1 MTTHADNDVKSTLE
15 GDGAVSYKRLD
26 GQSTPSTYSSIVLSN
41 CSSEEDNDDENEN
54 ERPTLKWKRKRFLNN
69 AEQLPNGSDDLDKY
83 TMSSKDNIG
92 TSFDDES
99 QSLPSRRLPPIP
111 ADKLHRRNPHIVRQ
125 ELRMLDDLV
134 PDGDLVDIHLTEM
147 PGLQN
152 TDHWKRIAGRAV
164 QSSPPLSRQYYQTMI
179 STIELPDGQVPQ
191 PLGSYRRPG
200 RTDSEPVVNTAL
212 CRLPRRRFLLG
223 SFIAVVIIAIIVSVV
238 LTVTIVHKSTA
249 TSTEYYEGSVH
260 VRADFDQS
268 LLDPSSTLAKNYKR
282 EFCSLVGTTLADT
295 RTKYAIYYS
304 TCVVTT
310 FHNGSIIADFVLGF
324 TQNQNVTGLSAFLN
338 QTLVNKRLF
347 DGIIYSIAL
356 NVTALNESDTD
367 TNSTNNGHHDK
378 PVQSTYNEKFIMT
391 EQNSVQETQ
400 QQQQQPAHTSYTTVT
415 YTALEKGLSIT
426 ISETITITNNNLDKS
441 PINNKNYEVILIP
454 TIENG
459 KAVVVPTGNSTNEKN
474 LLPAAT
480 TTMTNVIPMKSSSQ
494 LNLLRPIK
502 PISDVN
508 FAYIDASSDD
518 RTCSSGDE
526 LVLFSLIFV
535 FYLVIL
541 SATST
546 LGDMTTRDSTTTAST
561 TSLSDGTLTDSA
573 STLATNYI
581 PPTASTNPPK
591 VQPNRPIPTNRPP
604 VKIKNQSSEERSNY
618 PTRLNPNMSRRQR
631 RLIIPKNQRRLM
643 QYELMPTGKVYY
655 VDRPFY
661 NEKKSIP
668 GDRDDNSSA
677 VLSTILSRSSSVDTL
692 SDKRHRQHQHHRKY
706 NQDAS
711 SHNPEAKFNIGGR
724 LASNNN
730 LTTSTMSSFKPIDSM
745 KKNRFSAFEPT
756 QESLDQVFD
765 VLIAADKRREEHDF
779 WREKFENRSSSTRAP
794 ILTNRTQEP
803 TSTNTMPFQ
812 RPKQTQLVPNSI
824 VNNPESR
831 SQSYHNNNKRTS
843 LYEAISRQNGCLLED
858 CLRRRTQIAQHQLLP
873 PPPERNYS
881 PNTIY
886 STNYPKPQIPP
897 VSKTLTPLATN
908 TAGVSQPAR
917 ILSLPNGRVGRAPHA
932 RQTSDELTST
942 SDIWA
947 ARPTVEPETS
957 QIRKA
962 INPLR
967 APSAVNNRSRMNQQ
981 KLIHN
986 KRALSAEQQ
995 KTVRTQN
1002 KTVTSTTKSKFFDLF
1017 KFAR

>member
-1 MTTHADNDVKSTLE
+1 MTTHEDNDVKSTLE
-15 GDGAVSYKRLD
+15 ANGTVSYKRLD

-41 CSSEEDNDDENEN
+41 CSSEEDNDDENE
-54 ERPTLKWKRKRFLNN
+54 RPTLKWKRKRFLNN
-69 AEQLPNGSDDLDKY
+69 AEQIPNGSGALDKY
-83 TMSSKDNIG
+83 TMSSEDNIA

-99 QSLPSRRLPPIP
+99 RSLPSRRLPPIP

-164 QSSPPLSRQYYQTMI
+164 QSSPPLSRQYYQTVI

-223 SFIAVVIIAIIVSVV
+223 SFIAVVIVAIIVSVV
-238 LTVTIVHKSTA
+238 LAVTIVRQSTSTA
-249 TSTEYYEGSVH
+249 TEYYEGSVY

-282 EFCSLVGTTLADT
+282 EFCSLIGTTLADT
-295 RTKYAIYYS
+295 RTKYAIFYS

-356 NVTALNESDTD
+356 NLTALNESDTD
-367 TNSTNNGHHDK
+367 TNSTDNGHHDQ
-378 PVQSTYNEKFIMT
+378 PVQSTYNEKFAMT

-400 QQQQQPAHTSYTTVT
+400 QQQLQQQPAHTSYTTVT
-415 YTALEKGLSIT
+415 YTTLEKGLSIT

-459 KAVVVPTGNSTNEKN
+459 KTVVVPTGNSTNEKT

-494 LNLLRPIK
+494 INLLRPIK
-502 PISDVN
+502 PISDAN

-526 LVLFSLIFV
+526 LVQFSLISV

-581 PPTASTNPPK
+581 LPTASTNPPK
-591 VQPNRPIPTNRPP
+591 LQPNRPIPPSRPP
-604 VKIKNQSSEERSNY
+604 VKIKNQSSEDRSDY
-618 PTRLNPNMSRRQR
+618 PTRLNSNTSRRQR
-631 RLIIPKNQRRLM
+631 RVVIPKNQRRLM

-692 SDKRHRQHQHHRKY
+692 SEKRHRQHQHHRKY

-711 SHNPEAKFNIGGR
+711 SNNPEARVNIGGR

-730 LTTSTMSSFKPIDSM
+730 LTTNTISSFKPISSM
-745 KKNRFSAFEPT
+745 KKNRLSAFEPT

-779 WREKFENRSSSTRAP
+779 WREKFENRSSSIRAP
-794 ILTNRTQEP
+794 ILNNRAQEP
-803 TSTNTMPFQ
+803 TSTNTLSFQ

-824 VNNPESR
+824 VNNPENR
-831 SQSYHNNNKRTS
+831 SQSYHTNNKRTS

-858 CLRRRTQIAQHQLLP
+858 CLRRRTQIAQHQLP
-873 PPPERNYS
+873 PPSSERNYS

-897 VSKTLTPLATN
+897 VSKTLTPLAT
-908 TAGVSQPAR
+908 TAAGVPQPAR

-932 RQTSDELTST
+932 RQTSDELSST

-947 ARPTVEPETS
+947 ARSTVEPETS

-967 APSAVNNRSRMNQQ
+967 APSAVNRSRINQQ
-981 KLIHN
+981 KLLHN

-995 KTVRTQN
+995 KTVRTEN
-1002 KTVTSTTKSKFFDLF
+1002 KTIASTTKSKFFDLF